1 MKKTLIILLFKIAIG
16 SIFAQNKTI
25 TGRIISDSFDLLSGV
40 SIMTQDS
47 VQIGKTN
54 KNGFFEI
61 EIPLSEKNILFAT
74 ASVEPT
80 TIQLLNDCTTV
91 EVILFLSGS
100 YDFMSVKKVNR
111 IKKQKF
117 RQLQKKHR
125 EAFEKGIFETEQPC
139 YERNFIPFFEES

>member
-1 MKKTLIILLFKIAIG
+1 MKKILIILLFKIAIG
-16 SIFAQNKTI
+16 CVFAQNKTI
-25 TGRIISDSFDLLSGV
+25 TGRIISDSFDPLSEV
-40 SIMTQDS
+40 SLMTQDS

-100 YDFMSVKKVNR
+100 YDFMLVKKVNR